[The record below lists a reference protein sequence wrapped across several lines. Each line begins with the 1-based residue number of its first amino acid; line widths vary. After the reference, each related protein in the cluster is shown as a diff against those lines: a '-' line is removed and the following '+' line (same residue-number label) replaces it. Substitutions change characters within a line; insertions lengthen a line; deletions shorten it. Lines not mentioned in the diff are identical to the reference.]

1 MPAQVQHEREEFFKR
16 ELVEEL
22 RRVET
27 LVRQAPS
34 IEKKAYYFSAAYGI
48 TNRTYRYSFSAD
60 VLIADL
66 LFSGVYNMIMERIA
80 AIKAGDQNVIPDQQ
94 VFEKICDGLGDMANR
109 LESGESIFE
118 PLEDIVTAG
127 FSVTGAGNY
136 LREKG
141 LLEL

>member
-1 MPAQVQHEREEFFKR
+1 MSEPALHEREDLFKK

-34 IEKKAYYFSAAYGI
+34 IEKKIYYFSAAYGI
-48 TNRTYRYSFSAD
+48 TNRTYRYSFSKD
-60 VLIADL
+60 VLVADL
-66 LFSGVYNMIMERIA
+66 LLNLVYNMMMERLSA
-80 AIKAGDQNVIPDQQ
+80 LRSGDQNVLPDQ
-94 VFEKICDGLGDMANR
+94 VIFEKICDGLRDLANFF
-109 LESGESIFE
+109 ESGESIFG
-118 PLEDIVTAG
+118 PLKDIVTAG

-141 LLEL
+141 ELKL